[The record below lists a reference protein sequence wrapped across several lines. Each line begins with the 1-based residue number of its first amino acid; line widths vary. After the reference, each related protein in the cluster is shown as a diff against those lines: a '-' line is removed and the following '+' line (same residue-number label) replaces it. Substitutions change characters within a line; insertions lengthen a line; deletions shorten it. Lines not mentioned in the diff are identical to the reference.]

1 MGYNISK
8 KSSKKSSKKGS
19 RKCGEGMI
27 RIKSYVTKSGA
38 KKPSYCRKSHNKKS
52 HLSLK
57 KSSVSKKS
65 SKKSSKKVS
74 KKSSKKS
81 SKKVS
86 KKSSKKSS
94 KKVSKKSSKQLL
106 RKKEEC
112 NDFLK
117 EKIRANIQ
125 EYKDGRFSSR
135 QQAVAVSYSQVRKAS
150 PHCRRY
156 FNKK

>member
-86 KKSSKKSS
+86 KKSSK
-94 KKVSKKSSKQLL
+94 QLL